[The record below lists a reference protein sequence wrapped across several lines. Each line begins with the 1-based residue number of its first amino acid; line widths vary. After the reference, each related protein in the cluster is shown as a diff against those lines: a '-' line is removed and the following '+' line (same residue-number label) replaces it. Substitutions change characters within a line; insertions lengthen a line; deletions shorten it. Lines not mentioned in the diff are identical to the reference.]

1 MKNLMSVLQIVVLA
15 IGFVGIVLTS
25 DPMCA
30 DTITVEK
37 VEPLIVE
44 KGSANYTVMVK
55 AFVKNTGDPDDITV
69 EINALDINGYV
80 LKTTVLNGYVKKD
93 QTKVLV
99 SLIKMSRDVY
109 HEIVIWEWKR

>member
-1 MKNLMSVLQIVVLA
+1 MKNLINVLQIVVFA
-15 IGFVGIVLTS
+15 IGLVGIVLTS
-25 DPMCA
+25 DPLCA
-30 DTITVEK
+30 DTITVSK

-44 KGSANYTVMVK
+44 KGSVNYTVMVK

-80 LKTTVLNGYVKKD
+80 LENITLNGYVKQN

-99 SLIKMSRDVY
+99 GLIKMSKEVY
-109 HEIVIWEWKR
+109 QEIVIWEWKR